1 MVVGIFPLKPPIV
14 EVESFHG
21 ISGIGPKAD
30 PPIEEFVVLQ
40 YFDSLVEFWLK
51 SVPPTAML

>member
-30 PPIEEFVVLQ
+30 PPIEEFLVLH
-40 YFDSLVEFWLK
+40 YFD
-51 SVPPTAML
+51 